1 MISLRADRRDVAAGA
16 RAMVPWL
23 AGIVPFGLVIGVSAA
38 QADVPALA
46 GWLTGPLIYAGSA
59 QLATIGMLSAGAAP
73 MAVVAVA
80 LVINVR
86 LIFYSATMARHW
98 RGTPWW
104 WRLAAGYLLVDP
116 SVAVGLDGYRR
127 LGRGRGHAHY
137 LGGAV
142 LLWVCWL
149 AAIGAGLTAG
159 AGLPAWLHLE
169 FVIPLYLVG
178 QAIAKLA
185 DPATAPGDLR
195 RGRRRAAGAIGA
207 AAARHSA
214 GHRGRHRRRPHRTTS
229 RVRAVHSPASAIHG
243 GTAMNAW
250 TVILAAGLGSYLFR
264 LSMIVL
270 FDRITMPARLQR
282 ATELVAPAAFAAMA
296 AAGIATTCMSLG
308 VARAAAPLA
317 AVAVAVIAVLRTGSP
332 QAAILAGMPALWVA
346 TALLPT

>member
-1 MISLRADRRDVAAGA
+1 MISLRADRRDIAAGA

-59 QLATIGMLSAGAAP
+59 QVATIGMLSAGAAP

-104 WRLAAGYLLVDP
+104 WRLAAAYLLVDP

-142 LLWVCWL
+142 LLWVSWL
-149 AAIGAGLTAG
+149 AAIGAGATAG

-185 DPATAPGDLR
+185 DPAP
-195 RGRRRAAGAIGA
+195 RRAIFA
-207 AAARHSA
+207 AAAVALLALSA
-214 GHRGRHRRRPHRTTS
+214 PLQLGIALAIAAGIAAGLTARPAGPRSHP
-229 RVRAVHSPASAIHG
+229 PASAIHG

-250 TVILAAGLGSYLFR
+250 IVILAAGLGSYLFR

-270 FDRITMPARLQR
+270 FDRITMPAYLQR
-282 ATELVAPAAFAAMA
+282 ASGLVAPAAFAALA
-296 AAGIATTCMSLG
+296 AAGVATACRGLG